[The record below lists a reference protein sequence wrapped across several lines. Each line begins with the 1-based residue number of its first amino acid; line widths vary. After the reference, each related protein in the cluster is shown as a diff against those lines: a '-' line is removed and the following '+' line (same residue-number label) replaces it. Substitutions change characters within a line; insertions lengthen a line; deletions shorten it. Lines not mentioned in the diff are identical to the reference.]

1 MIAGRVWSFGDNMDT
16 ELMLPGPFLQ
26 AGEAEQARAVFSA
39 NRPGWTE
46 LVQPGDILVAGRNF
60 GMGSSRAA
68 ARSLRNLRLACAIAE
83 SINGLFLRNAVAF
96 GFLALECPGIRGLVA
111 EGQVA
116 EVSLEAWSVRN
127 RDSGASLPILPL
139 PPGLLELMRG
149 KGIYAMLAEQGY
161 IGGLLGA
168 RDRGGGAARSA

>member
-1 MIAGRVWSFGDNMDT
+1 V
-16 ELMLPGPFLQ
+16 Q
-26 AGEAEQARAVFSA
+26 A
-39 NRPGWTE
+39 
-46 LVQPGDILVAGRNF
+46 GDILVAGRNF

-116 EVSLEAWSVRN
+116 EVSLEDWSVRS
-127 RDSGASLPILPL
+127 RDSGATLPVVAL

-149 KGIYAMLAEQGY
+149 KGIYATLMERGY
-161 IGGLLGA
+161 IGGLLGEK
-168 RDRGGGAARSA
+168 DRSAAAGR